1 MAAGGYTAY
10 PGYPGYYSRPPS
22 AEYPRDQ
29 AAGAYHLVN
38 PEYNERFYGAHG
50 YEGQRAGVMNAYE
63 QPEAKRRK
71 VDGVTI
77 CVDYVRGFC
86 VKGNRC
92 PKPHVDYVE
101 SIDEREILAK
111 VKFCHD
117 YQNKGVCV
125 RKDCKFLHVT
135 RREEDEFLL
144 TGTIPKS
151 VFDRMREWTQNQ
163 QTSDINYEFD
173 PSAAPGGYSS
183 NAAAFNPSGGFPS
196 AGRGRADVVG
206 GGVYAQ
212 RKPIAPRRPSVPMGG
227 SPGVSGTGGTSFG
240 ASGTHPSSQPVTYS
254 NFCIDFLK
262 GTCVKGANCTL
273 RHLEIVDTLEDR
285 EGIVK
290 SIFCHDFQNKRC
302 PRHFCKYIHATR
314 AEETFFL
321 DNGFFPPTLNE
332 KNHDKMFF
340 SDTCIDHLRNQCIR
354 GQSCQFKHVNFVES
368 QQERVTLSRSIFCHD
383 FQESSCKRPNCKLV
397 HTGKTDEQYFLRT
410 GTLPDPLRIP
420 PSEGES
426 KVDVSHLVGNVCREF
441 VKNQCTRG
449 ATCRYYHPTP
459 DEIQAL
465 VTQQQSPELKAESPA
480 NKPTVDAL
488 MAENEELKKR
498 VEQMERLLADACHCI
513 TLAVGDQN
521 PTVAALMKAIGDLA
535 PTSSLANH
543 EGLES
548 KADGDNNGGGGVQ

>member
-465 VTQQQSPELKAESPA
+465 VTQQQSPELKAESPT